1 MCAKNRGGI
10 TPQIHI
16 GVNGYSRVDDVE
28 NVRKAI
34 HEDVEIKCFY
44 EGTSTLLV
52 NTQAVKVKAG
62 DVVVINPYE
71 LHATIDRGPENEP
84 GKYHLFMVP
93 LDFFGEGCPEELDL
107 RALCYAQKKTF
118 RTKISDQPELYR
130 LLMHI
135 AREYQGK
142 EPGCQAAIR
151 GMMMQVF
158 VLLLRNGVQEDM
170 ASATPGEAM
179 RAYYLIEP
187 ALRYIRDNYSRAIS
201 VEELASLCQVSKHY
215 FCRVFKKAMGKSAIE
230 YLQAYRLMIADIMLM
245 GTDNTIY
252 QIAAGCGF
260 ESPNYFCR
268 CYKKHFGT
276 TPGKRRN
283 Q

>member
-1 MCAKNRGGI
+1 MSEKKRSHMM
-10 TPQIHI
+10 PQI
-16 GVNGYSRVDDVE
+16 RVGANESSCVDNVE
-28 NVRKAI
+28 YVRKAV

-52 NTQAVKVKAG
+52 NTRAVKVQAG

-71 LHATIDRGPENEP
+71 FHATIDRGEEGNT
-84 GKYHLFMVP
+84 GKYHLIMVP
-93 LDFFGEGCPEELDL
+93 LDFFGEGSPEELNL
-107 RALCYAQKKTF
+107 RTLFFAQKRSFQTLL
-118 RTKISDQPELYR
+118 SNQPKLHA
-130 LLMHI
+130 LLMEVAQEHKEK
-135 AREYQGK
+135 APGYQT
-142 EPGCQAAIR
+142 AIR
-151 GMMMQVF
+151 GLMMQAF
-158 VLLLRNGVQEDM
+158 VQLQREGLQADAV
-170 ASATPGEAM
+170 AAAPGETL
-179 RAYYLIEP
+179 RAYRLIEP
-187 ALRYIRDNYSRAIS
+187 ALRYIRDHYSRAIS

-215 FCRVFKKAMGKSAIE
+215 FCRVFKTAVGKSAIE

-245 GTDNTIY
+245 GTDKTIS